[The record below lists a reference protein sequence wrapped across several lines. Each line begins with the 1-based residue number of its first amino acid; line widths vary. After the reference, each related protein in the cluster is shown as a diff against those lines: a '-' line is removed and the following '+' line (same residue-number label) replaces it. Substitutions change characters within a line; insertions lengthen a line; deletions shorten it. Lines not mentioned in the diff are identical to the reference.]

1 MTSGFF
7 FWPYNCELTI
17 FAFMETIP
25 RGDCEKIGFIRKTH
39 GVHGQLVLEYE
50 PHFEVSV
57 EETSRFFIELEGL
70 LVPFFIKDEGL
81 RFKSANSAIVT
92 LDWVESENYARRLVG
107 QEVYLFTDEIVDES
121 KEEAESKFL
130 GFILFD
136 SIKGEIGIINQV
148 DDYSGN
154 VVFTANFNN
163 EDVLIPYNEELLIS
177 INEKNKTITLKLPE
191 GLF

>member
-1 MTSGFF
+1 
-7 FWPYNCELTI
+7 
-17 FAFMETIP
+17 METIP